1 MNFVSEG
8 DMYQGIR
15 RNTSMAVLVMAL
27 SAIAVTPATAAGGG
41 GSVDRPSTPSTPP
54 KPKNQDFENAK
65 AAIYHKQWANA
76 IGWLQRVIAAEPNN
90 PEAYNLMGYAT
101 RKSGD
106 PNGSLQYYQ
115 KALSLDPKHIGAH
128 EYIGE
133 AYLMLDQPKRAEEH
147 LARLDQLCTFGCK
160 EYRDLKAAIA
170 SYKKGVKPQASR

>member
-1 MNFVSEG
+1 
-8 DMYQGIR
+8 MYRSIR
-15 RNTSMAVLVMAL
+15 RNTSVAILVAAL
-27 SAIAVTPATAAGGG
+27 SAIAVVPAMAAGG
-41 GSVDRPSTPSTPP
+41 SSDRPSEPSRPA

-115 KALSLDPKHIGAH
+115 KALSLDPKHLGAH

-147 LARLDQLCTFGCK
+147 LARLDQLCTFGCR
-160 EYRDLKAAIA
+160 EYRELKAAIA
-170 SYKKGVKPQASR
+170 NYKKGVKPQASR